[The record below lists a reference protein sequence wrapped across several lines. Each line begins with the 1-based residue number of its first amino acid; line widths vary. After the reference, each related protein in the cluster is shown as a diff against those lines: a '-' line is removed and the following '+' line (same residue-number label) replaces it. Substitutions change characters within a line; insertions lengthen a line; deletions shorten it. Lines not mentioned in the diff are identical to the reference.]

1 MIESGLQLSEYQ
13 AKKTI
18 FANIFAPF
26 FATFGPDC
34 GFKITVI
41 EIFFHNFRLAKPS
54 QCNFRYVKYYY
65 SLKTVPDHKVIENA
79 WARRQSLK
87 LLVDTVAKG
96 RPCCFG

>member
-13 AKKTI
+13 AKMTI

-41 EIFFHNFRLAKPS
+41 EIFFIILGS
-54 QCNFRYVKYYY
+54 
-65 SLKTVPDHKVIENA
+65 
-79 WARRQSLK
+79 QSLHSVPSGMYSIITLLK
-87 LLVDTVAKG
+87 LCQITK
-96 RPCCFG
+96 

>member
-34 GFKITVI
+34 GFKITV
-41 EIFFHNFRLAKPS
+41 N
-54 QCNFRYVKYYY
+54 
-65 SLKTVPDHKVIENA
+65 ENC
-79 WARRQSLK
+79 S
-87 LLVDTVAKG
+87 
-96 RPCCFG
+96 